1 MLQETAPEVVAASL
15 EPPPRPQ
22 SRPQPQPAAVPPVQS
37 KPAPRKKII
46 AKGLNV
52 KGVDVAMPGSMQAT
66 IMQAVTCP
74 INKANHIRISAV
86 SHFVW
91 GFQSV
96 MSDPVVAGD
105 DHTYERSAITKWLQT
120 NRMYATPRQSILS
133 TKHHCCCCCLQI
145 PGNPRTNRQPK
156 ADTEL
161 RCEAPDRRLAAR
173 WFPWCASRASR
184 TRGGRRFRLRVRDA
198 GGEFHKLRAG

>member
-1 MLQETAPEVVAASL
+1 MSAAGDCTRGCCSLIRATTSTSVPTTTTA
-15 EPPPRPQ
+15 
-22 SRPQPQPAAVPPVQS
+22 SRC
-37 KPAPRKKII
+37 
-46 AKGLNV
+46 
-52 KGVDVAMPGSMQAT
+52 T
-66 IMQAVTCP
+66 T
-74 INKANHIRISAV
+74 SAV
-86 SHFVW
+86 QTCSKEKDHCERVECKRGGCGHARKYAGYNHAGSYVPNQQGKPHSHFGCLSLCV

-105 DHTYERSAITKWLQT
+105 GHTYERSAITKWLQT
-120 NRMYATPRQSILS
+120 NRMYATPHQSILS
-133 TKHHCCCCCLQI
+133 TKHHCCCCLQI